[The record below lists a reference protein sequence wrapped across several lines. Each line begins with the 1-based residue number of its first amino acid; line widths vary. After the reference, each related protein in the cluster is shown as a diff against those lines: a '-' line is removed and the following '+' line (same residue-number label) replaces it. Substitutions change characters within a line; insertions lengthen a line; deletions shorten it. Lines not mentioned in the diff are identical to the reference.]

1 MDKEVEV
8 MIGGDPDRVFSIK
21 AEPVDLFCVLNGLI
35 EQGKIPT
42 IRYFDKELGEFTC
55 WQPLYIND
63 RELAATG

>member
-8 MIGGDPDRVFSIK
+8 MIGGDPGRVFSIK

-63 RELAATG
+63 RELATTG

>member
-21 AEPVDLFCVLNGLI
+21 AEPADLFCVLNGLI
-35 EQGKIPT
+35 EQGKT
-42 IRYFDKELGEFTC
+42 LMVRYFDEELSEFTC